1 MNESFFFHL
10 ACLQS
15 INHSFTLVGLYSRMS
30 FTVVMG
36 MFVTSDNDFKLQT
49 AFNLLFLIYYFQ
61 FMFIINYT
69 KTGDE
74 IKKKLIMIRQNVIVN
89 GLSRQFTQF
98 INYHV

>member
-1 MNESFFFHL
+1 
-10 ACLQS
+10 
-15 INHSFTLVGLYSRMS
+15 MS

-49 AFNLLFLIYYFQ
+49 AFNLLFFLFI
-61 FMFIINYT
+61 FIINYT

-74 IKKKLIMIRQNVIVN
+74 IKKKKLTMIRQRVIVN